1 MASTLTQ
8 TIDSLTQKVGTLGV
22 RGSTQPIPRNY
33 SLDKW
38 QSFEVTPFI
47 GQEFSSDIQLSQIVN
62 APNAD
67 ELIKDLAVLISQR
80 GVVFFRAQDINVD
93 DQKTLGKR
101 LGELSGKPGD
111 STLHIHP
118 TTELSSSKGDQISV
132 ITSERQSRNIGDP
145 SRLASQLW
153 HSDITFEPVPSDY
166 AILKVHTLPPSGG
179 DTIWASAYEAYSRL
193 SPDFAKFLEGKEAF
207 HEATFFSKAAEQYG
221 IELRTGKRG
230 SPLNEGPSL
239 SAIHPVIRVN
249 PVTGWKGLFVNQ
261 GFTRRILGVTKDES
275 DFILDYLF
283 KVTQNNHDLQVRFK
297 WGVNYPTGI
306 ADVAIWDNRSTSHS
320 VSPLFFFPS
329 SFPFF
334 LWRCANPHSFLLY
347 RPRSTM
353 KNSSGSATASFRS
366 VRNLTLTLWLLR
378 GVRHWAL
385 LCLLKGYL
393 VKCTGP
399 RLPSRPSRTYC
410 SEF

>member
-8 TIDSLTQKVGTLGV
+8 TIDSLTQKVGILGV
-22 RGSTQPIPRNY
+22 RGSTQPIPRNH

-38 QSFEVTPFI
+38 KSFEVTPFI
-47 GQEFSSDIQLSQIVN
+47 GQEFGSDIQLSQIVN

-118 TTELSSSKGDQISV
+118 TTEISSSKGDQISI
-132 ITSERQSRNIGDP
+132 ITISFGTLISR
-145 SRLASQLW
+145 
-153 HSDITFEPVPSDY
+153 
-166 AILKVHTLPPSGG
+166 

-221 IELRTGKRG
+221 IELRTGQRG

-249 PVTGWKGLFVNQ
+249 PVTGWKGLFVNH
-261 GFTRRILGVTKDES
+261 GFTRRILDVTKDES

-320 VSPLFFFPS
+320 ATYDYEKQLRVGDRVVSIGERPYFDPLATTRRETLGLALPTEGA
-329 SFPFF
+329 
-334 LWRCANPHSFLLY
+334 LGEVY
-347 RPRSTM
+347 RAQVA
-353 KNSSGSATASFRS
+353 K
-366 VRNLTLTLWLLR
+366 
-378 GVRHWAL
+378 
-385 LCLLKGYL
+385 
-393 VKCTGP
+393 
-399 RLPSRPSRTYC
+399 
-410 SEF
+410 

>member
-8 TIDSLTQKVGTLGV
+8 TIDSLTQKVGILGV
-22 RGSTQPIPRNY
+22 RGSTQPIPRNH

-38 QSFEVTPFI
+38 KSFEVTPFI
-47 GQEFSSDIQLSQIVN
+47 GQEFGSDIQLSQIVN

-118 TTELSSSKGDQISV
+118 TTEISSSKGDQISI

-166 AILKVHTLPPSGG
+166 AILKVHTAPPSGG
-179 DTIWASAYEAYSRL
+179 DTIWASAYETYSRL

-221 IELRTGKRG
+221 IELRTGLRG

-249 PVTGWKGLFVNQ
+249 PVTGWKGLFVNH

-320 VSPLFFFPS
+320 ATYDYEKQLRVGDRVVSIGERPYFDPLATTRRETLGHALPTEGA
-329 SFPFF
+329 
-334 LWRCANPHSFLLY
+334 LGEVY
-347 RPRSTM
+347 RAQVA
-353 KNSSGSATASFRS
+353 K
-366 VRNLTLTLWLLR
+366 
-378 GVRHWAL
+378 
-385 LCLLKGYL
+385 
-393 VKCTGP
+393 
-399 RLPSRPSRTYC
+399 
-410 SEF
+410 

>member
-1 MASTLTQ
+1 MASTLTH
-8 TIDSLTQKVGTLGV
+8 TIDSLTRKVGTLGV
-22 RGSTQPIPRNY
+22 RGSTQPIPRNH

-38 QSFEVTPFI
+38 KSLEVTPFI
-47 GQEFSSDIQLSQIVN
+47 GQEFGSDIQLSQIVN

-118 TTELSSSKGDQISV
+118 TTEISSSKGDQISI

-166 AILKVHTLPPSGG
+166 AILKVHTAPPSGG

-221 IELRTGKRG
+221 IELRTGQRG
-230 SPLNEGPSL
+230 SPLNDGPSL

-249 PVTGWKGLFVNQ
+249 PVTGWKGLFVNH
-261 GFTRRILGVTKDES
+261 GFTRRILGITKDES

-320 VSPLFFFPS
+320 ATYDYEKQLRVGDRVVSIGERPYFDPLATTRRETLGLALPTEGA
-329 SFPFF
+329 
-334 LWRCANPHSFLLY
+334 LGEVY
-347 RPRSTM
+347 RAQVA
-353 KNSSGSATASFRS
+353 K
-366 VRNLTLTLWLLR
+366 
-378 GVRHWAL
+378 
-385 LCLLKGYL
+385 
-393 VKCTGP
+393 
-399 RLPSRPSRTYC
+399 
-410 SEF
+410 

>member
-8 TIDSLTQKVGTLGV
+8 TIDSLTQKVGILGV
-22 RGSTQPIPRNY
+22 RGSTQPIPRNH

-38 QSFEVTPFI
+38 KSFEVTPFI
-47 GQEFSSDIQLSQIVN
+47 GQEFGSDIQLSQIVN

-118 TTELSSSKGDQISV
+118 TTEISSSKGDQISI
-132 ITSERQSRNIGDP
+132 ITISFGTLISR
-145 SRLASQLW
+145 
-153 HSDITFEPVPSDY
+153 
-166 AILKVHTLPPSGG
+166 
-179 DTIWASAYEAYSRL
+179 DTIWASAYETYSRL

-221 IELRTGKRG
+221 IELRTGLRG

-249 PVTGWKGLFVNQ
+249 PVTGWKGLFVNH

-320 VSPLFFFPS
+320 ATYDYEKQLRVGDRVVSIGERPYFDPLATTRRETLGHALPTEGA
-329 SFPFF
+329 
-334 LWRCANPHSFLLY
+334 LGEVY
-347 RPRSTM
+347 RAQVA
-353 KNSSGSATASFRS
+353 K
-366 VRNLTLTLWLLR
+366 
-378 GVRHWAL
+378 
-385 LCLLKGYL
+385 
-393 VKCTGP
+393 
-399 RLPSRPSRTYC
+399 
-410 SEF
+410 